1 MCQLIMQFFSINS
14 TNDRRRQV
22 VNVPDDSSKPRPTLL
37 GKFSGLRTEFLNR
50 LELEVEHVET

>member
-1 MCQLIMQFFSINS
+1 MQFFSINS

-50 LELEVEHVET
+50 LELEVELVET

>member
-1 MCQLIMQFFSINS
+1 MQFFSINS